1 MEKRHASYKAFAKFR
16 TMPRCSMTVP
26 AGGRF
31 SSRSIRVSLIESE
44 VVEHQL
50 EIAAVGLEIDV
61 EDVADHR
68 DAPRDRV
75 ESYIDQHLE
84 KLVVRH
90 AETARLVDDEEADRR
105 SAEIAD
111 AGDQTEHGVRA
122 ERDAGAGNSERRV
135 HKPGQAPYTPEAC
148 ELLDRYRLLFHT
160 SYVVPTRRRSNVM
173 WPTSA
178 CRAA

>member
-31 SSRSIRVSLIESE
+31 SSRSIRVSLIKSE

-84 KLVVRH
+84 KLVVPSF
-90 AETARLVDDEEADRR
+90 ED
-105 SAEIAD
+105 
-111 AGDQTEHGVRA
+111 
-122 ERDAGAGNSERRV
+122 
-135 HKPGQAPYTPEAC
+135 
-148 ELLDRYRLLFHT
+148 LD
-160 SYVVPTRRRSNVM
+160 V
-173 WPTSA
+173 
-178 CRAA
+178 